1 VTNLPPVR
9 VRFAPSPT
17 GHFHIGG
24 ARTALYNVLWARQ
37 TGGRFILRIED
48 TDVKRNTPEALAEL
62 KEALTWLGLNW
73 DEGPDVG
80 GPHAPY
86 NQTARKALYLRHAQ
100 RLLETSHA
108 YRCFCTPERLKEM
121 REAQMKAG
129 QQLRY
134 DGRCRVVSPAEA
146 EARAAAGEKH
156 TIRFKTPQSGTTTI
170 HDYLRG
176 DITIEN
182 SQLDDYILVKSDGF
196 ALYHLAAMV
205 DDHEMGVTH
214 VFRSS
219 EWLGTFP
226 LHALII
232 RAFGWSEPVWVHLSV
247 FLKPTG
253 KGKMSKR
260 DVTSEQSI
268 YVLVL
273 RELGYVPEAIINWV
287 ALMGASFGPEEE
299 LLSMDEMAAR
309 FSLDHLSPSAARVN
323 FDKLDHFN
331 GLYLRQMAVPDL
343 AARIKPFFH
352 QAGLDPDDATL
363 LKVVPIIQER
373 IVTLADAV
381 DMAGFFFRP
390 APSPAPESLVA
401 KGLTPAR
408 SLEALRLAAGI
419 IDTIP
424 SAAFSHDALEAPL
437 RELAERL
444 GVKPGVLFGILR
456 MAVTGQAVSP
466 PLFESMVILGR
477 EAALARLATAIK
489 LLDGLANSQPAAQ
502 S

>member
-1 VTNLPPVR
+1 MSLPPVR

-24 ARTALYNVLWARQ
+24 ARTALYNVLLARQ
-37 TGGRFILRIED
+37 TGGQFILRIED

-62 KEALTWLGLNW
+62 KEALRWLGLNW
-73 DEGPDVG
+73 DEGPDAG

-86 NQTARKALYLRHAQ
+86 NQTARKELYLKHARQ
-100 RLLETSHA
+100 LLETGHA

-134 DGRCRVVSPAEA
+134 DGRCRVIPPADA
-146 EARAAAGEKH
+146 EARAAGEKH
-156 TIRFKTPQSGTTTI
+156 TIRFKTPQSGATTV
-170 HDYLRG
+170 HDQLRG

-182 SQLDDYILVKSDGF
+182 IQLDDYNLVKSDGF

-205 DDHEMGVTH
+205 DDHEMGITH
-214 VFRSS
+214 VFRGS

-232 RAFGWSEPVWVHLSV
+232 RAFGWTEPVWLHLSL

-268 YVLVL
+268 YVLML
-273 RELGYVPEAIINWV
+273 RDMGYVPEAINNWV
-287 ALMGASFGPEEE
+287 ALMGASFGPDET
-299 LLSMDEMAAR
+299 LLSMDEMVAR
-309 FSLDHLSPSAARVN
+309 FSLDHLSASAARVN
-323 FDKLDHFN
+323 FEKLDYFN
-331 GLYLRQMAVPDL
+331 GLYLRQMAAPDL
-343 AARIKPFFH
+343 AERITPFFH
-352 QAGLDPDDATL
+352 LAGLEPDDATL
-363 LKVVPIIQER
+363 LKVVPIIKER

-381 DMAGFFFRP
+381 EMAGFFFRP

-401 KGLTPAR
+401 KGLTPAQ
-408 SLEALRLAAGI
+408 SLEALRMSTAIIAA
-419 IDTIP
+419 IP
-424 SAAFSHDALEAPL
+424 EASFTHDAIEAPL
-437 RELAERL
+437 RDLAEEL
-444 GVKPGVLFGILR
+444 GLKPGILFGILR

-466 PLFESMVILGR
+466 PLFESMVILGH
-477 EAALARLATAIK
+477 EATLARLAIAATVLEGPA
-489 LLDGLANSQPAAQ
+489 ATQTAAQ